1 MILEPA
7 IGNISAARDRQSSLM
22 NAVLRYASL
31 LIAFFAAGASPA
43 QDYPSRPVR
52 IVVPFAPGGS
62 TDVLARL
69 VGQKL
74 GERSGQPVIVE
85 NRAGAGGNIGAEQVA
100 RSAPDGY
107 TLLLGGVPHAISASL
122 YSKLRYD
129 LARDLT
135 AIAEIASFPS
145 AIVLHPSLP
154 AHSVKEL
161 IALARAR
168 PGQLIFGSAGNGS
181 PNHLALELFKTIAG
195 IDMVHVPYKGS
206 GQLVGDLLA
215 GQVQLAS
222 MGLPVAIPH
231 VQSGK
236 LTAIAV
242 TGAARSSLLPDVPTV
257 SEAGLPG
264 FEVTSWYGV
273 FGPAGLPAGIVAK
286 LNSEIGSAVTAAD
299 IKERLAALGAEPS
312 VKSPDQFGRYVRQE
326 ITKWA
331 KVVRDSGAR
340 AE

>member
-1 MILEPA
+1 ME
-7 IGNISAARDRQSSLM
+7 SLM
-22 NAVLRYASL
+22 SDISRVALSLIASL
-31 LIAFFAAGASPA
+31 AAGASLA

-52 IVVPFAPGGS
+52 MVVPFSPGGS
-62 TDVLARL
+62 TDTLARI

-74 GERSGQPVIVE
+74 TERSGQPVIIE
-85 NRAGAGGNIGAEQVA
+85 NRAGAGGHIGAEQVA
-100 RSAPDGY
+100 KSAPDGY

-122 YSKLRYD
+122 YSKLPYD
-129 LARDLT
+129 LARDLA
-135 AIAEIASFPS
+135 AIAEVASFPS

-154 AHSVKEL
+154 ANSVKEL

-168 PGQLIFGSAGNGS
+168 PGQLSFGSAGIGS
-181 PNHLALELFKTIAG
+181 PNHLSLELFQAMAG
-195 IDMVHVPYKGS
+195 VRMVHVPYKGS

-222 MGLPVAIPH
+222 MGLPVAVPH
-231 VQSGK
+231 VQSSK
-236 LTAIAV
+236 LRAIAV
-242 TGAARSSLLPDVPTV
+242 TGAARSPLLPEVPTV

-273 FGPAGLPAGIVAK
+273 FGPAGLPADIVVK
-286 LNSEIGSAVTAAD
+286 LNSEIGSAVTAPD
-299 IKERLAALGAEPS
+299 VKERLAALGAEPS
-312 VKSPDQFGRYVRQE
+312 VKAPDQFARYVRQE

-331 KVVRDSGAR
+331 KVVKDSGAK

>member
-1 MILEPA
+1 
-7 IGNISAARDRQSSLM
+7 M
-22 NAVLRYASL
+22 NAILRCALL
-31 LIAFFAAGASPA
+31 LIAFFAAGTSPA

-52 IVVPFAPGGS
+52 IVVPFSPGGA

-74 GERSGQPVIVE
+74 SERSGQPVLIE
-85 NRAGAGGNIGAEQVA
+85 NRAGAGGNIGADQVA
-100 RSAPDGY
+100 KSAPDGY

-122 YSKLRYD
+122 YSKLPYD
-129 LARDLT
+129 LARDL
-135 AIAEIASFPS
+135 AAVAEVASFPS

-154 AHSVKEL
+154 AQSVKEL

-168 PGQLIFGSAGNGS
+168 PGRLSFGSAGNGS
-181 PNHLALELFKTIAG
+181 PNHLALELFQTMASVS
-195 IDMVHVPYKGS
+195 MVHVPYKGS

-222 MGLPVAIPH
+222 MGLPVSIPH

-236 LTAIAV
+236 LRAIAV
-242 TGAARSSLLPDVPTV
+242 TGTARSSLLPDVPTV
-257 SEAGLPG
+257 GEAGLPG

-273 FGPAGLPAGIVAK
+273 FAPAGLPADIVVK
-286 LNSEIGSAVTAAD
+286 LNAEIGSAVTTPEV
-299 IKERLAALGAEPS
+299 KERLAALGAEPS
-312 VKSPDQFGRYVRQE
+312 LKAPDQFGRYVREQ

-331 KVVRDSGAR
+331 KVVKDSGAK
-340 AE
+340 AQ

>member
-1 MILEPA
+1 ME
-7 IGNISAARDRQSSLM
+7 SLM
-22 NAVLRYASL
+22 SDISRVALL
-31 LIAFFAAGASPA
+31 LIASLAAGASLA

-52 IVVPFAPGGS
+52 LVVPFSPGGS
-62 TDVLARL
+62 TDTLARI

-74 GERSGQPVIVE
+74 TERSGQPVIIE
-85 NRAGAGGNIGAEQVA
+85 NRAGAGGHIGADQVA
-100 RSAPDGY
+100 KSAPDGY

-122 YSKLRYD
+122 YSKLPYD

-135 AIAEIASFPS
+135 AIAEVASFPS

-154 AHSVKEL
+154 ANSVKEL

-168 PGQLIFGSAGNGS
+168 PGQLSFGSAGIGS
-181 PNHLALELFKTIAG
+181 PNHLALELFQAMAG
-195 IDMVHVPYKGS
+195 VSMVHVPYKGS

-222 MGLPVAIPH
+222 MGLPVAMPH

-236 LTAIAV
+236 LRAIAV
-242 TGAARSSLLPDVPTV
+242 TGAARSPLLPDVPTV
-257 SEAGLPG
+257 SEAALPG

-273 FGPAGLPAGIVAK
+273 FGPAGLPGDIVVK
-286 LNSEIGSAVTAAD
+286 LNSEIGSAVTAPD
-299 IKERLAALGAEPS
+299 VKERLAALGAEPS
-312 VKSPDQFGRYVRQE
+312 VKAPDQFARYVRQE

-331 KVVRDSGAR
+331 KVVKDSGAK

>member
-1 MILEPA
+1 M
-7 IGNISAARDRQSSLM
+7 
-22 NAVLRYASL
+22 
-31 LIAFFAAGASPA
+31 
-43 QDYPSRPVR
+43 
-52 IVVPFAPGGS
+52 VVPFSPGGS
-62 TDVLARL
+62 TDVLARI

-74 GERSGQPVIVE
+74 TERSGQPVIIE
-85 NRAGAGGNIGAEQVA
+85 NRAGAGGNIGADQVA
-100 RSAPDGY
+100 KSAPDGY

-122 YSKLRYD
+122 YPKLAYD
-129 LARDLT
+129 LARDLA

-154 AHSVKEL
+154 ANSVKEL

-168 PGQLIFGSAGNGS
+168 RGQLSFGSAGNGS
-181 PNHLALELFKTIAG
+181 PNHLALELFKTMAG
-195 IDMVHVPYKGS
+195 VDMAHVPYKGS
-206 GQLVGDLLA
+206 GQLIGDLLA

-222 MGLPVAIPH
+222 MGTPVALPR

-236 LTAIAV
+236 LRAIAV

-264 FEVTSWYGV
+264 FDVTSWYGV

-286 LNSEIGSAVTAAD
+286 LNSQIGSAVTAPD
-299 IKERLAALGAEPS
+299 VRERLAALGAEPS
-312 VKSPDQFGRYVRQE
+312 VKAPEEFSRYVRQE
-326 ITKWA
+326 IAKWA
-331 KVVRDSGAR
+331 KVVKDSGAK

>member
-1 MILEPA
+1 
-7 IGNISAARDRQSSLM
+7 M
-22 NAVLRYASL
+22 NLRLVALL
-31 LIAFFAAGASPA
+31 LIASFTAGASLG
-43 QDYPSRPVR
+43 QDYPSKPVR

-74 GERSGQPVIVE
+74 GERWGQPFLVE
-85 NRAGAGGNIGAEQVA
+85 NRAGAGGNIGADQIA
-100 RSAPDGY
+100 KSAPDGY
-107 TLLLGGVPHAISASL
+107 SLLLGGVPHAISASL
-122 YSKLRYD
+122 YPKLPYD

-154 AHSVKEL
+154 AHSVTEL

-168 PGQLIFGSAGNGS
+168 PGQLSFGSAGVGS
-181 PNHLALELFKTIAG
+181 PNHLALELFKTMAG
-195 IDMVHVPYKGS
+195 VSMTHVPYKGS
-206 GQLVGDLLA
+206 GQLIGDLLA

-222 MGLPVAIPH
+222 MGTPVALPH

-236 LTAIAV
+236 LRAIAV
-242 TGAARSSLLPDVPTV
+242 TGAARSSLLPEVPTV

-273 FGPAGLPAGIVAK
+273 FGPAGLPAGVVAK
-286 LNSEIGSAVTAAD
+286 LNAEIGRAVTGPEVR
-299 IKERLAALGAEPS
+299 ERLAALGAEPS
-312 VKSPDQFGRYVRQE
+312 VKSPDQFSRYVREE
-326 ITKWA
+326 IAKWA
-331 KVVRDSGAR
+331 KVVKDSGAK

>member
-1 MILEPA
+1 
-7 IGNISAARDRQSSLM
+7 
-22 NAVLRYASL
+22 
-31 LIAFFAAGASPA
+31 
-43 QDYPSRPVR
+43 
-52 IVVPFAPGGS
+52 VVPFSPGGS
-62 TDVLARL
+62 TDVLARI

-74 GERSGQPVIVE
+74 TERSGQPVIIE
-85 NRAGAGGNIGAEQVA
+85 NRAGAGGNIGADQVA
-100 RSAPDGY
+100 KSAPDGY

-122 YSKLRYD
+122 YPKLAYD
-129 LARDLT
+129 LARDLA

-154 AHSVKEL
+154 ANSVKEL

-168 PGQLIFGSAGNGS
+168 RGQLSFGSAGNGS
-181 PNHLALELFKTIAG
+181 PNHLAMELFKTMAG
-195 IDMVHVPYKGS
+195 VDMAHVPYKGS
-206 GQLVGDLLA
+206 GQLIGDLLA

-222 MGLPVAIPH
+222 MGTPVALPH

-236 LTAIAV
+236 LRAIAV

-264 FEVTSWYGV
+264 FDVTSWYGV

-286 LNSEIGSAVTAAD
+286 LNSQIGSAVTAPD
-299 IKERLAALGAEPS
+299 VRERLAALGAEPS
-312 VKSPDQFGRYVRQE
+312 VKAPEEFSRYVRQE
-326 ITKWA
+326 IAKWA
-331 KVVRDSGAR
+331 KVVKDSGAK

>member
-1 MILEPA
+1 MAKSIPLALLFRLE
-7 IGNISAARDRQSSLM
+7 SLM
-22 NAVLRYASL
+22 KDVSRVALSLIASL
-31 LIAFFAAGASPA
+31 AAGASPA
-43 QDYPSRPVR
+43 QDYPARPVR
-52 IVVPFAPGGS
+52 MVVPFSPGGS
-62 TDVLARL
+62 TDVLARI

-74 GERSGQPVIVE
+74 TERSGQPVIIE

-107 TLLLGGVPHAISASL
+107 MLLLGGVPHAISASL
-122 YSKLRYD
+122 YPKLAYD
-129 LARDLT
+129 LARDLA

-154 AHSVKEL
+154 ANSVKEL

-168 PGQLIFGSAGNGS
+168 RGQLSFGSAGNGS
-181 PNHLALELFKTIAG
+181 PNHLALELFKTMAG
-195 IDMVHVPYKGS
+195 VDMAHVPYKGS
-206 GQLVGDLLA
+206 GQLIGDLLA

-222 MGLPVAIPH
+222 MGTPVALPH

-236 LTAIAV
+236 LRAIAV

-264 FEVTSWYGV
+264 FDVTSWYGV

-286 LNSEIGSAVTAAD
+286 LNSQIGSAVTAPD
-299 IKERLAALGAEPS
+299 VRERLAALGAEPS
-312 VKSPDQFGRYVRQE
+312 VKAPEEFSRYVRQE
-326 ITKWA
+326 IAKWA
-331 KVVRDSGAR
+331 KVVKDSGAK

>member
-1 MILEPA
+1 MSH
-7 IGNISAARDRQSSLM
+7 ISRVALP
-22 NAVLRYASL
+22 LIASL
-31 LIAFFAAGASPA
+31 AAGASLA
-43 QDYPSRPVR
+43 QEYPSRPVR
-52 IVVPFAPGGS
+52 MVVPFSPGGS
-62 TDVLARL
+62 TDVLARI

-74 GERSGQPVIVE
+74 TERSGQPVIIE

-122 YSKLRYD
+122 YSKLPYD
-129 LARDLT
+129 MARDLA
-135 AIAEIASFPS
+135 AIAEVASFPS

-154 AHSVKEL
+154 ANSVKEL

-168 PGQLIFGSAGNGS
+168 PGQLSFGSAGNGS
-181 PNHLALELFKTIAG
+181 PNHLSLELFQTMAG
-195 IDMVHVPYKGS
+195 VRMVHVPYKGS

-222 MGLPVAIPH
+222 MGLPVAVPH

-236 LTAIAV
+236 LRAIAV
-242 TGAARSSLLPDVPTV
+242 TGAARSSLLPEVPTV
-257 SEAGLPG
+257 SEAALPG

-273 FGPAGLPAGIVAK
+273 FAPAGLPADIVAK
-286 LNSEIGSAVTAAD
+286 LNSEIGSAVTAAEV
-299 IKERLAALGAEPS
+299 KERLAALGAEPS

-326 ITKWA
+326 IAKWA
-331 KVVRDSGAR
+331 KVVKDSGAK

>member
-1 MILEPA
+1 M
-7 IGNISAARDRQSSLM
+7 GISM
-22 NAVLRYASL
+22 NAIPRAASL
-31 LIAFFAAGASPA
+31 LIASLAAGACPA
-43 QDYPSRPVR
+43 QDYPDKPIR

-62 TDVLARL
+62 TDVLARI

-74 GERSGQPVIVE
+74 GERWGQAVFVE
-85 NRAGAGGNIGAEQVA
+85 NRAGAGGNIGADQIA
-100 RSAPDGY
+100 KSAPDGY
-107 TLLLGGVPHAISASL
+107 SLLLGGVPHAISASL
-122 YSKLRYD
+122 YPKLPYD
-129 LARDLT
+129 LAKDLT

-168 PGQLIFGSAGNGS
+168 PGQLTFGSAGNGS
-181 PNHLALELFKTIAG
+181 PNHLALELFDTMAG
-195 IDMVHVPYKGS
+195 VSMTHVPYKGS
-206 GQLVGDLLA
+206 GQLIGDLLA

-222 MGLPVAIPH
+222 MGTPVALPH

-236 LTAIAV
+236 LRAIAV
-242 TGAARSSLLPDVPTV
+242 TGAARSSLLPEVPTV

-273 FGPAGLPAGIVAK
+273 FGPAGLQARIVAK
-286 LNSEIGSAVTAAD
+286 LNAEIGRIVTAPD
-299 IKERLAALGAEPS
+299 VKERLAALGAEPS
-312 VKSPDQFGRYVRQE
+312 VKSPDEFGRYVRQE

-331 KVVRDSGAR
+331 KVVRDSGAK